1 MAKGSVRAFGVLL
14 GVWLLFALI
23 YWKAADESWWQPKQ
37 PAVTPSTKSD
47 ATIATPINLTASDA
61 LLYSAGVMALQKPE
75 PAPANKRAKF
85 FVLLET
91 IFGPVQAALLALA
104 IRRKFM
110 RLTQYLSSVFPR
122 RVGRQ
127 HTVHDQSL

>member
-1 MAKGSVRAFGVLL
+1 MRWRKVDLLRLSWWYWLLSGYGERVRRAFGVLL
-14 GVWLLFALI
+14 VVWLLFALM

-37 PAVTPSTKSD
+37 PSAILSVKPD
-47 ATIATPINLTASDA
+47 ATRATPIKLTASDA

-75 PAPANKRAKF
+75 PAPANKRAKLL
-85 FVLLET
+85 VLMET

-110 RLTQYLSSVFPR
+110 R
-122 RVGRQ
+122 
-127 HTVHDQSL
+127 

>member
-1 MAKGSVRAFGVLL
+1 LLSGYGERVRRAFGVLL
-14 GVWLLFALI
+14 VIWLLFALI

-37 PAVTPSTKSD
+37 PSAILSVKPD
-47 ATIATPINLTASDA
+47 ATRATPIKLTASDA

-75 PAPANKRAKF
+75 PAPANKRAKLL
-85 FVLLET
+85 VLMET

-110 RLTQYLSSVFPR
+110 R
-122 RVGRQ
+122 
-127 HTVHDQSL
+127 